1 MRGRTAWDF
10 SIFCSSA
17 LGGAIVGAFAPGF
30 LEVMWSGYFTGE
42 WRDAASF
49 GALTFLLIMRPNGL
63 FSPTLSPDERV

>member
-1 MRGRTAWDF
+1 
-10 SIFCSSA
+10 
-17 LGGAIVGAFAPGF
+17 
-30 LEVMWSGYFTGE
+30 MWSGYFTGE